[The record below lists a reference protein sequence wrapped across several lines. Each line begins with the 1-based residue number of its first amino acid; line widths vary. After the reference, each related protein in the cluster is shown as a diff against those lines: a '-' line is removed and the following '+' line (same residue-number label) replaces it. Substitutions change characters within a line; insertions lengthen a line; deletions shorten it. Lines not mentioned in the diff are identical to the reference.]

1 MQRFRFPKSE
11 KLKSK
16 KYFEETLLYGKKLYS
31 ENQTIRCFY
40 QLKNF
45 TDLRFQAA
53 FIVGK
58 KNGTAVWRNRFKR
71 ILREIFRLHKH
82 KFFSS
87 LETKGKSLF
96 VIFSS
101 HRLNQKQNN
110 VLRYKDFEPEM
121 LGMMNVIQNDS
132 ELQ

>member
-16 KYFEETLLYGKKLYS
+16 KCFEETLLYGKKLYS

-40 QLKNF
+40 QIKNF
-45 TDLRFQAA
+45 TETRLQAA

-58 KNGTAVWRNRFKR
+58 RNGIAVWRNRFKR
-71 ILREIFRLHKH
+71 VLREIFRLHKH
-82 KFFSS
+82 NLISS
-87 LETKGKSLF
+87 LEKTEKSLY

-101 HRLNQKQNN
+101 HRLQQKQNRI
-110 VLRYKDFEPEM
+110 LRYKDFEMEM
-121 LGMMNVIQNDS
+121 LGMMSVIQKDI